1 MDPFVQ
7 VTIHVPD
14 WTSFVS
20 SSKTST
26 TSASPLSN
34 TGKNGGEARE
44 VRVTKKTRVVKRN
57 GFNPVWQESMSLSFD
72 CVGGPEMRDLV
83 FVEFSVKQEGREDE
97 DIAGYCAP
105 LGCFEMGE
113 WSFPAVIRK
122 FLC

>member
-20 SSKTST
+20 SSKTTST
-26 TSASPLSN
+26 SSLSTLN
-34 TGKNGGEARE
+34 KNGGEAKE
-44 VRVTKKTRVVKRN
+44 VRVTQKTRVVKRN
-57 GFNPVWQESMSLSFD
+57 GFNPVWQETMSLPFD

-83 FVEFSVKQEGREDE
+83 FVEFSVRQEGREAE
-97 DIAGYCAP
+97 DTAGYCAP

-113 WSFPAVIRK
+113 SFFPVLFVRK
-122 FLC
+122 ILR